1 MDGRQ
6 FRSILLLVGMGVV
19 SVGGARAQQP
29 VETTVPAVIV
39 PLSEAAVP
47 VETAPANLLVEN
59 PYAGDLFTRSKLTG
73 DWFGARSSL
82 AERGV
87 DLNVYSTSF
96 FGGVASGGRDQA
108 YEFGGR
114 LDYLLKVD
122 GQKLG
127 LWQGLFFDMH
137 AETRYGNDVNGN
149 SGLLAP
155 PNLAM
160 NFPAAGRNVTSITG
174 LKLTQALSEKF
185 VIFAGKLN
193 TLDEFPLRF
202 NPANTTGLPF
212 LGGFQS
218 SALVFNP
225 IAARTV
231 PYSAAG
237 AGFAVLK
244 DLQPL
249 FSFTVVDPEE
259 RATKGAED
267 LFNRGVTLIPDLILR
282 GKPFGRPALLN
293 LGGTY
298 SNAQYRSLDPA
309 TYLDL
314 FRAGQLGNSL
324 ANGGPTATNSWSL
337 YANGYQSLWVDP
349 SDEKRNW
356 GVFAAGGISDGIAN
370 PIRYSLSGGV
380 GGRSMLPG
388 RTLDTFGA
396 GYYYLGLSD
405 QVKQLTRPF
414 RPQRD
419 EYGVELFYNIAV
431 TPWCRLT
438 PNFIVARPSSIG
450 LDATIITGLRL
461 QLAF

>member
-1 MDGRQ
+1 M
-6 FRSILLLVGMGVV
+6 
-19 SVGGARAQQP
+19 P
-29 VETTVPAVIV
+29 VQMVPLTDTAVPADI
-39 PLSEAAVP
+39 
-47 VETAPANLLVEN
+47 APEIPAVEN
-59 PYAGDLFTRSKLTG
+59 PFVGDLFNRSKLTG

-87 DLNVYSTSF
+87 GVNVYSTNF
-96 FGGVASGGRDQA
+96 YGGVASGGREQA
-108 YEFGGR
+108 YQFGGR

-137 AETRYGNDVNGN
+137 AETRYGNDVNTN

-160 NFPAAGRNVTSITG
+160 NFPAAGRKVTSITG
-174 LKLTQALSEKF
+174 IKVTQALSESF
-185 VIFAGKLN
+185 VLFAGKLN

-202 NPANTTGLPF
+202 NPAGTTGLPF

-244 DLQPL
+244 DFEPI
-249 FSFTVVDPEE
+249 FSFTVLDPEE
-259 RATKGAED
+259 RATKGADD
-267 LFNRGVTLIPDLILR
+267 LFKRGVTLVPDLILR
-282 GKPFGRPALLN
+282 GKPFGLPALLN
-293 LGGTY
+293 VGGTY
-298 SNAQYRSLDPA
+298 STAQYRALDPA

-314 FRAGQLGNSL
+314 FRAGQLGNAL
-324 ANGGPTATNSWSL
+324 ANGGPTATNSWSV
-337 YANGYQSLWVDP
+337 YANGYHSLWVDP
-349 SDEKRNW
+349 CDEKQHW
-356 GVFAAGGISDGIAN
+356 GVFAAAGISDGNPN

-388 RTLDTFGA
+388 RTLDTFGV
-396 GYYYLGLSD
+396 GCYYLGLSD
-405 QVKQLTRPF
+405 QVKQFAQPF
-414 RPQRD
+414 RPLQD
-419 EYGVELFYNIAV
+419 EYGVEMFYNVAV

-438 PNFIVARPSSIG
+438 PNFTVARPSTAG
-450 LDATIITGLRL
+450 LDTTIITGLRL